1 MANEIPSSITHV
13 QLDAHQFKYFVDDC
27 FIGDIFLDMNG
38 QVVFFHSY
46 PRGKCTPWH
55 GCWFPVSDFRGFKI
69 EFDPYATDE
78 SARVYTWTYVHMR
91 VNASITEPRYGI
103 DSDGRNICMER
114 RYDWVRRLDGSY
126 QSLDRELDSI
136 YC

>member
-1 MANEIPSSITHV
+1 MANEISSSITHV
-13 QLDAHQFKYFVDDC
+13 QLDVHQFKYFVDDC

-38 QVVFFHSY
+38 QVGFHSF
-46 PRGKCTPWH
+46 PRGKWTPWH
-55 GCWFPVSDFRGFKI
+55 GCWLPVSDFRAFRI

-91 VNASITEPRYGI
+91 VNASITETWYGI
-103 DSDGRNICMER
+103 DSDGRNIRMEWLYDLCR
-114 RYDWVRRLDGSY
+114 RPDGSY
-126 QSLDRELDSI
+126 QSLYRLDSI